1 MKKKNKKSAAPAI
14 VSTNSIC
21 GYTHL
26 LHTKEYYESIN
37 RHYDGNMHIPKGQTP
52 PNKESEDTNMTK
64 NEERINKLFK
74 ELVPETGKANS
85 LAGELIRAMS
95 RIAYRFYND
104 GDQVGMGYGKETC
117 NPAARFLMAKGN
129 KRVSSLATAI
139 WGIYDESAYEDLL
152 DILAGAVA
160 DHVEQTPDL
169 RTTPTD
175 DMWDYST
182 DEDVDDREEE
192 EDDYEEEDYDE
203 DEEDY

>member
-1 MKKKNKKSAAPAI
+1 
-14 VSTNSIC
+14 
-21 GYTHL
+21 
-26 LHTKEYYESIN
+26 
-37 RHYDGNMHIPKGQTP
+37 
-52 PNKESEDTNMTK
+52 MTK

-139 WGIYDESAYEDLL
+139 WGIFSEDAYEDLL

-160 DHVEQTPDL
+160 DYRSGEAHPPIDFRKGYTGDPAEPSGGYQCDG
-169 RTTPTD
+169 
-175 DMWDYST
+175 
-182 DEDVDDREEE
+182 
-192 EDDYEEEDYDE
+192 
-203 DEEDY
+203 

>member
-1 MKKKNKKSAAPAI
+1 MASAARFLLEQDTHIHQSPAQMI
-14 VSTNSIC
+14 VYITR
-21 GYTHL
+21 L
-26 LHTKEYYESIN
+26 LSWE
-37 RHYDGNMHIPKGQTP
+37 YDGNMHIPKGQTP

-160 DHVEQTPDL
+160 DHVEQIPDL

>member
-1 MKKKNKKSAAPAI
+1 MASAARFLLEQDTHIHQSPAQMI
-14 VSTNSIC
+14 VYITR
-21 GYTHL
+21 L
-26 LHTKEYYESIN
+26 LLLE
-37 RHYDGNMHIPKGQTP
+37 YDGNMHIPKGQTP

-175 DMWDYST
+175 DMWDYRT
-182 DEDVDDREEE
+182 DEDVDDDWEDE
-192 EDDYEEEDYDE
+192 EDGYEEEDYDE

>member
-1 MKKKNKKSAAPAI
+1 MASAARFLLEQDTHIYQSPAQMI
-14 VSTNSIC
+14 VYITR
-21 GYTHL
+21 L
-26 LHTKEYYESIN
+26 LLWE
-37 RHYDGNMHIPKGQTP
+37 YDGNMHIPKGQTP
-52 PNKESEDTNMTK
+52 PNKESEDMNMTK

-104 GDQVGMGYGKETC
+104 GDQVGIGYGKETC

-175 DMWDYST
+175 DMWDYRT
-182 DEDVDDREEE
+182 DEDVDDDWEDE

>member
-1 MKKKNKKSAAPAI
+1 MLSGQI
-14 VSTNSIC
+14 
-21 GYTHL
+21 
-26 LHTKEYYESIN
+26 
-37 RHYDGNMHIPKGQTP
+37 DGNMHIPKGQTP
-52 PNKESEDTNMTK
+52 SNKESEDMNMTK

-85 LAGELIRAMS
+85 LAGELIRAIS

-160 DHVEQTPDL
+160 DYVEQTSDL
-169 RTTPTD
+169 RTTSTE
-175 DMWDYST
+175 DMWSYRT
-182 DEDVDDREEE
+182 DEDVDDDWEDE
-192 EDDYEEEDYDE
+192 EDGYEEEDYDE

>member
-1 MKKKNKKSAAPAI
+1 
-14 VSTNSIC
+14 
-21 GYTHL
+21 
-26 LHTKEYYESIN
+26 
-37 RHYDGNMHIPKGQTP
+37 
-52 PNKESEDTNMTK
+52 MTK
-64 NEERINKLFK
+64 NEDRINKLFE
-74 ELVPETGKANS
+74 ELVPASGKAES

-117 NPAARFLMAKGN
+117 NPAARFLMAKGS

-139 WGIYDESAYEDLL
+139 WGIYDEGAYEDLL

-160 DHVEQTPDL
+160 DHVKQTPDL
-169 RTTPTD
+169 RTTPTE
-175 DMWDYST
+175 DMWSYRT
-182 DEDVDDREEE
+182 DEDVDDDWEDE

>member
-1 MKKKNKKSAAPAI
+1 MASAARFLLEQDTHIHQSPAQMI
-14 VSTNSIC
+14 VYITR
-21 GYTHL
+21 L
-26 LHTKEYYESIN
+26 LLCE
-37 RHYDGNMHIPKGQTP
+37 YDGNMHIPKGQTP

-64 NEERINKLFK
+64 NEERINKLFE
-74 ELVPETGKANS
+74 ELVPVSGKAES

-160 DHVEQTPDL
+160 DHVEQIPDL

-182 DEDVDDREEE
+182 DEDVDDDWEDE

>member
-1 MKKKNKKSAAPAI
+1 
-14 VSTNSIC
+14 
-21 GYTHL
+21 
-26 LHTKEYYESIN
+26 
-37 RHYDGNMHIPKGQTP
+37 MHIPKGQTP

-175 DMWDYST
+175 DMWDYRT
-182 DEDVDDREEE
+182 DEDVDD
-192 EDDYEEEDYDE
+192 

>member
-1 MKKKNKKSAAPAI
+1 
-14 VSTNSIC
+14 
-21 GYTHL
+21 
-26 LHTKEYYESIN
+26 
-37 RHYDGNMHIPKGQTP
+37 
-52 PNKESEDTNMTK
+52 MTK
-64 NEERINKLFK
+64 NEERINKLFE
-74 ELVPETGKANS
+74 ELVPVSGKAES

-160 DHVEQTPDL
+160 DYVEQTSDL
-169 RTTPTD
+169 RTTSTE
-175 DMWDYST
+175 DMWSYRT
-182 DEDVDDREEE
+182 DEDVDDDWEDE
-192 EDDYEEEDYDE
+192 EDGYEEEDYDE

>member
-1 MKKKNKKSAAPAI
+1 MASAARFLLEQDTHIHQSPAQMI
-14 VSTNSIC
+14 VYITR
-21 GYTHL
+21 L
-26 LHTKEYYESIN
+26 LLLE
-37 RHYDGNMHIPKGQTP
+37 YDGNMHIPKGKTP

-64 NEERINKLFK
+64 NEERINKLFE
-74 ELVPETGKANS
+74 ELVPVSGKAES

-117 NPAARFLMAKGN
+117 NPAARFLMAKGS

-139 WGIYDESAYEDLL
+139 WGIYDEGAYEDLL

-160 DHVEQTPDL
+160 DHVKQTPDL

-175 DMWDYST
+175 DMWDYRT
-182 DEDVDDREEE
+182 DEDVDDDWEDVD
-192 EDDYEEEDYDE
+192 DDYEEEDYDE

>member
-1 MKKKNKKSAAPAI
+1 MASAARFLLEQDTHIHQSPAQMI
-14 VSTNSIC
+14 VYITR
-21 GYTHL
+21 L
-26 LHTKEYYESIN
+26 LLCE
-37 RHYDGNMHIPKGQTP
+37 YDGNMHIPKGQTP

-64 NEERINKLFK
+64 NEERINKLFE
-74 ELVPETGKANS
+74 ELVPVSGKAES

-175 DMWDYST
+175 DMWDYRT
-182 DEDVDDREEE
+182 DEDVDDDWEDE

>member
-1 MKKKNKKSAAPAI
+1 MASAARFLLEQDTHIHQSPAQMI
-14 VSTNSIC
+14 VYITR
-21 GYTHL
+21 L
-26 LHTKEYYESIN
+26 LLLE
-37 RHYDGNMHIPKGQTP
+37 YDGNIHIQKGKTP

-64 NEERINKLFK
+64 NEERINKLFE
-74 ELVPETGKANS
+74 ELVPVSGKAES

-182 DEDVDDREEE
+182 DEDVDDDWEDE

>member
-1 MKKKNKKSAAPAI
+1 MK
-14 VSTNSIC
+14 
-21 GYTHL
+21 
-26 LHTKEYYESIN
+26 
-37 RHYDGNMHIPKGQTP
+37 
-52 PNKESEDTNMTK
+52 K

-104 GDQVGMGYGKETC
+104 GDQVGIGYGKETC

-139 WGIYDESAYEDLL
+139 WGIFSEDAYEDLL
-152 DILAGAVA
+152 DLLAGSVA
-160 DHVEQTPDL
+160 DYVEQTPAL
-169 RTTPTD
+169 RDTPTD
-175 DMWDYST
+175 DMWDYRT
-182 DEDVDDREEE
+182 DEDEDDDWEEE
-192 EDDYEEEDYDE
+192 EDDYEEEEYDE

>member
-1 MKKKNKKSAAPAI
+1 
-14 VSTNSIC
+14 
-21 GYTHL
+21 
-26 LHTKEYYESIN
+26 
-37 RHYDGNMHIPKGQTP
+37 MHIPKGQTP

-64 NEERINKLFK
+64 NEKRINKLFK

-160 DHVEQTPDL
+160 DYVEKTPALLDK
-169 RTTPTD
+169 PTD

>member
-1 MKKKNKKSAAPAI
+1 MASAARFLLEQDTHIHQSPAQMI
-14 VSTNSIC
+14 VYITR
-21 GYTHL
+21 L
-26 LHTKEYYESIN
+26 LLCE
-37 RHYDGNMHIPKGQTP
+37 YDGNMHIPKGQTP

-175 DMWDYST
+175 DMWDYRT
-182 DEDVDDREEE
+182 DEDVDDDWEDE

>member
-1 MKKKNKKSAAPAI
+1 
-14 VSTNSIC
+14 
-21 GYTHL
+21 
-26 LHTKEYYESIN
+26 
-37 RHYDGNMHIPKGQTP
+37 
-52 PNKESEDTNMTK
+52 MTK
-64 NEERINKLFK
+64 NEERINKLFE
-74 ELVPETGKANS
+74 ELVPASGKAES

-117 NPAARFLMAKGN
+117 NPAARFLMAKGS

-139 WGIYDESAYEDLL
+139 WGIYDEGAYEDLL

-160 DHVEQTPDL
+160 DHVKQTPDL

-175 DMWDYST
+175 DMWDYRT
-182 DEDVDDREEE
+182 DEDVDDDWEDVD
-192 EDDYEEEDYDE
+192 DDYEEEDYDE